1 MSDEALPDRSVVR
14 NVVAGAAIAAASQ
27 VPVLGVVL
35 GGIQAA
41 IETRRQEVQDEY
53 LASLAARVR
62 WLEEQGGD
70 TQFNPAD
77 PHFYA
82 AVNRLLRAAHESAD
96 DEKRRLL
103 AEAAAGIGA
112 GNADRPE
119 QERFIDW
126 AARLRPWHIR
136 LLVAFNNP
144 AGWIGSHG
152 GDAEKYE
159 REQFSSLEKFIREE
173 IAGGDGE
180 LKGHLTDMVAE
191 LDREGLLTLPVGT
204 LRATMTGSAVTH
216 IRTTEQ
222 GRRFLGFLGAD
233 QRRTGEVGNEP
244 F

>member
-1 MSDEALPDRSVVR
+1 M
-14 NVVAGAAIAAASQ
+14 AAASQ
-27 VPVLGVVL
+27 VPGLGIVL

-62 WLEEQGGD
+62 WLEEQNGD
-70 TQFNPAD
+70 TRFNPAD
-77 PHFYA
+77 PSFYA

-112 GNADRPE
+112 SSAAVPE
-119 QERFIDW
+119 QQERFIDW

-136 LLVAFNNP
+136 LLVAFDNP
-144 AGWIGSHG
+144 AGWIASHG
-152 GDAEKYE
+152 EDPEKYE
-159 REQFSSLEKFIREE
+159 HRKFASLHTFIRDD

-191 LDREGLLTLPVGT
+191 LDREGLLTLPARI
-204 LRATMTGSAVTH
+204 LESTMAGSALTH

-222 GRRFLGFLGAD
+222 GRRFLQFLGTG